1 MNQDQFLSMFPNF
14 IKESPALTNVRAQ
27 RYGCFGFDIVPGE
40 REQYDLF
47 CKEME
52 ESGFIRHTRC
62 DNLKDIF
69 FNTTYFKDDYVVMI
83 SHITVHHKIWVYGYP
98 KTLHTSILAMGAFE
112 NVPAMKHMEAARH
125 YGADSFVSV
134 ACNVDMQDYKDYLCA
149 LEKAG
154 FLKYVVNEEGL
165 GGTVFSATYTKD
177 EKVVTVTYFA
187 KTGKATISVCPNL
200 PLSNHLLKQDLSD
213 IKHNVQT
220 KLHMLKLSQMGNSFV
235 IQLKNGHFIISDG
248 GTWDD
253 TEYLLE
259 YMESLV
265 PQGEKPIVEAWVLSH
280 AHSDHVGAL
289 YSIPDIKGRAERIC
303 VEGVYFSE
311 PNDDVIALFPICAAE
326 VIYTKEAIKEL
337 RTSEGEITPIYRP
350 QTGQRYYFYDVTMDI
365 VHSQEHLPIEEYSG
379 DINDSSTWVM
389 FTIEGQK
396 CLFCGD
402 GESGSQKA
410 VMRHYDEAY
419 LELDVFTLPHH
430 GHHTRDEFTDYTTV
444 KTVLATVKEQVPAH
458 RMAQNERLK
467 KKANEWLVWGD
478 GTKVL
483 TFPYKTGTYEVQESY
498 D

>member
-1 MNQDQFLSMFPNF
+1 MNQKEFLSMFPNF
-14 IKESPALTNVRAQ
+14 IKESVALNNVRAQ

-40 REQYDLF
+40 LDEYESF
-47 CKEME
+47 CNAIE
-52 ESGFIRHTRC
+52 ESGVKRIARC
-62 DNLKDIF
+62 ENLKDIF
-69 FNTTYFKDDYVVMI
+69 FNTTYIRDEYIVMI
-83 SHITVHHKIWVYGYP
+83 SHITVHHKIWIYGYP
-98 KTLHTSILAMGAFE
+98 RKYHTSVSAKEAFDGVPLMKQMG
-112 NVPAMKHMEAARH
+112 PTRH
-125 YGADSFVSV
+125 YGSDNYLCEVNDV
-134 ACNVDMQDYKDYLCA
+134 EIEDYKVYLRS
-149 LEKAG
+149 LEEAG
-154 FLKYVVNEEGL
+154 FVKYVANEAGV

-187 KTGKATISVCPNL
+187 KTRKATISVCPNL
-200 PLSNHLLKQDLSD
+200 PLSNHLRKPDLSGLTQ
-213 IKHNVQT
+213 NAQT
-220 KLHMLKLSQMGNSFV
+220 KLHMLKLSHMGNSFFV
-235 IQLKNGHFIISDG
+235 QLKNGHFIISDG

-253 TEYLLE
+253 TENLITYL
-259 YMESLV
+259 ESLV

-289 YSIPDIKGRAERIC
+289 YSIPDIEGRAERIC

-311 PNDDVIALFPICAAE
+311 PNDNVIALFPVCAAE

-337 RTSEGEITPIYRP
+337 RTSEGKVTPIYRP
-350 QTGQRYYFYDVTMDI
+350 QTGQRYYFDDVTMDI

-402 GESGSQKA
+402 GESGSQRA

-430 GHHTRDEFTDYTTV
+430 GHHTRDEFTDYIKV

-483 TFPYKTGTYEVQESY
+483 TFPYKVGTYEVQEKY